1 MTSERSEHLIFNVV
15 PVSFSRDSVWVGMTP
30 YIDDDGYKAL
40 REVHW
45 RNHAFRFDSQTGLI
59 ENIPVV
65 AEVDPLGKPVEIPIQ
80 ERLLLTARAV
90 QHATLVWIAGH
101 LPIHRSGK
109 QLTFWGQA
117 ERAKLLSQVL
127 DQQRLKHVDGLE
139 VTLRY
144 TLDCRI
150 FNDGNGGRFLG
161 LTIGV
166 GTSNQIEIP
175 VSELLARGLTLVGRE
190 VCRRRQFEHD
200 YLRPNLETVGRVI
213 AVEGQRV
220 HLADALDVE
229 AIDADT
235 VMLQPT
241 LWNLNDVISLYF
253 RQKAPGIIR
262 ELEAQRQRIGSSAG
276 KLEEIRTTL
285 AGLKRKRLFIGKDTE
300 IQLGDCLDSDDPR
313 FPRPISTPHPTLLF
327 GPQGRNTELYAD
339 FGIKRHGPYRY
350 SYHTRNFPTIG
361 VVCEQ
366 RYEGRVD
373 AFVKLLRDGFPD
385 ELCAGAQ
392 NPFVGGL
399 VRKYQLLDAR
409 IVIETCANDSAS
421 SYRAAA
427 RRLLQRHQNHP
438 LDLALVQVRE
448 EHKQRFGDDSPY
460 YVTKA
465 IFMGAGVPTQS
476 IRAEVIEQTGVAAA
490 YILNNLALACYAKLE
505 GTPWVLA
512 TRESPTN
519 HEVVIGIGTADVAER
534 RGGER
539 TRYFGITTMFQGD
552 GRYLMSDLTR
562 EAVLEEYTE
571 ALIESLMIALTQVRE
586 NNGWEPGDQV
596 RLVCHAYKRLKN
608 CEVDAIKHVVRTLL
622 EARFDVKFAFLD
634 ISQFHPYLLF
644 APNQLGEE
652 YGSGRQRRRKGKGF
666 PRRGTAL
673 QLDDRRALIQL
684 AGPKEVKHNGHGLPR
699 PLLLELHGD
708 SDFTDLT
715 YLVRQVFH
723 FSHMSWRTFFLA
735 TEPITV
741 LYSQRIAHLLGHLNA
756 VSDWRNS
763 IGALNTL
770 RGRRWFL

>member
-1 MTSERSEHLIFNVV
+1 MTTEHSEHLLLNVV
-15 PVSFSRDSVWVGMTP
+15 PVSFSQDTFWVGTTP
-30 YIDDDGYKAL
+30 YKDDDGYQSL
-40 REVHW
+40 RELHW
-45 RNHAFRFDSQTGLI
+45 RTHAFRFNSHTGLI
-59 ENIPVV
+59 ENTPVV
-65 AEVDPLGKPVEIPIQ
+65 EGAEPLGEASQVSTQ

-90 QHATLVWIAGH
+90 QHATLVWIAGR
-101 LPIHRSGK
+101 LPIQRSGK

-127 DQQRLKHVDGLE
+127 DRLRLQHIDGLE

-150 FNDGNGGRFLG
+150 FNDGSGGRFLG

-175 VSELLARGLTLVGRE
+175 VSELLERGISLVGRE

-213 AVEGQRV
+213 ALEGQRV
-220 HLADALDVE
+220 RLADALDVE
-229 AIDADT
+229 VVDADT

-241 LWNLNDVISLYF
+241 LWNLNDVVTLYF
-253 RQKAPGIIR
+253 GQKAPVIIR

-276 KLEEIRTTL
+276 KLQEIKTTL
-285 AGLKRKRLFIGKDTE
+285 AGLKTRRLFIGKDAE
-300 IQLGDCLDSDDPR
+300 IQLGDCLDSADPR
-313 FPRPISTPHPTLLF
+313 FPRPISTPQPTLLF

-427 RRLLQRHQNHP
+427 RRLLQRNQHQP

-465 IFMGAGVPTQS
+465 VFMGAGVPTQS
-476 IRAEVIEQTGVAAA
+476 VRAEVIEQTGISAA
-490 YILNNLALACYAKLE
+490 YILNNLALAC
-505 GTPWVLA
+505 
-512 TRESPTN
+512 
-519 HEVVIGIGTADVAER
+519 
-534 RGGER
+534 
-539 TRYFGITTMFQGD
+539 
-552 GRYLMSDLTR
+552 
-562 EAVLEEYTE
+562 
-571 ALIESLMIALTQVRE
+571 
-586 NNGWEPGDQV
+586 
-596 RLVCHAYKRLKN
+596 
-608 CEVDAIKHVVRTLL
+608 
-622 EARFDVKFAFLD
+622 
-634 ISQFHPYLLF
+634 
-644 APNQLGEE
+644 
-652 YGSGRQRRRKGKGF
+652 
-666 PRRGTAL
+666 
-673 QLDDRRALIQL
+673 
-684 AGPKEVKHNGHGLPR
+684 
-699 PLLLELHGD
+699 
-708 SDFTDLT
+708 
-715 YLVRQVFH
+715 
-723 FSHMSWRTFFLA
+723 
-735 TEPITV
+735 
-741 LYSQRIAHLLGHLNA
+741 
-756 VSDWRNS
+756 
-763 IGALNTL
+763 
-770 RGRRWFL
+770 